1 MRKHLHDV
9 SKTWSNYTAG
19 IFGLVNKM
27 FVQMLVSGAMSM
39 EAVPK
44 KTYLGLKAL
53 SSLNQRTLYSKE
65 IKMVNIDPTN

>member
-44 KTYLGLKAL
+44 KTY
-53 SSLNQRTLYSKE
+53 RE
-65 IKMVNIDPTN
+65 